1 MVSSF
6 HTHDA
11 MRRLLRVAVG
21 LPKVADS
28 HTSKP
33 EKVVPN
39 RSAHIRVESGASHPR
54 HDSEEQSR
62 LG

>member
-6 HTHDA
+6 HSHDA

-21 LPKVADS
+21 LPKVADN
-28 HTSKP
+28 HASKP
-33 EKVVPN
+33 ESVVPQ
-39 RSAHIRVESGASHPR
+39 RSTHSRAESGASYPH